1 MSNGGACPK
10 EEWTIRRPV
19 LWYFFNDA
27 IERKNHGMTAGDVS
41 RRAYRH
47 GLARPSSYKIGYS
60 LGKWL
65 PRGVLFVIADL
76 LADATH
82 WTNAEPAR
90 NLRANLR
97 SAFPR
102 CTEREVED
110 LSKRIF
116 RNFARNLV
124 DYGRFHSITDKA
136 LDRLLPSIRH
146 LHLLEESLAKGK
158 GVILV
163 TGHIGNWELGA
174 LFFARHGFKINVVT
188 IPEGKERIDSIRG
201 AYRMRQSIR
210 TIVVD
215 GSPFSSLEIVAALRR
230 GEMVAM
236 LVDRWD
242 ASGGVPAKFFGEDR
256 RFPRGPFVLSRATGA
271 PIVPAFIVRD
281 GNAYRGEVAPPFFMD
296 GLDDGSGARRVS
308 ESLEQMVRKC
318 PDQWYNFTAS

>member
-1 MSNGGACPK
+1 MANEK
-10 EEWTIRRPV
+10 
-19 LWYFFNDA
+19 A
-27 IERKNHGMTAGDVS
+27 ISESPAAAGES
-41 RRAYRH
+41 PRTYRH

-65 PRGVLFVIADL
+65 PRGALFVLADL

-82 WTNAEPAR
+82 WTNPEPAR
-90 NLRANLR
+90 ILRANLR

-102 CTEREVED
+102 WSEREVEV

-124 DYGRFHSITDKA
+124 DYGRFDTITDEA
-136 LDRLLPSIRH
+136 LDRLIPSAQN
-146 LHLLEESLAKGK
+146 LHFLEESFSKGR

-174 LFFARHGFKINVVT
+174 LFFARHGFRINVVT
-188 IPEGKERIDSIRG
+188 IPEGRERIDSIRG
-201 AYRMRQSIR
+201 AYRMRQDIR

-230 GEMVAM
+230 GEIVAM
-236 LVDRWD
+236 LVDRWEG
-242 ASGGVPAKFFGEDR
+242 AGGVPSKFFGAER

-271 PIVPAFIVRD
+271 PVIPAFIVRE
-281 GNAYRGEVAPPFFMD
+281 GSIYRGVVDPPFFMEEPED
-296 GLDDGSGARRVS
+296 EPGARRVS
-308 ESLEQMVRKC
+308 ESLERMIRTY
-318 PDQWYNFTAS
+318 PDQWYNFAPR

>member
-1 MSNGGACPK
+1 MAIDK
-10 EEWTIRRPV
+10 E
-19 LWYFFNDA
+19 
-27 IERKNHGMTAGDVS
+27 NHGQPTAAGDS
-41 RRAYRH
+41 TRAYRH
-47 GLARPSSYKIGYS
+47 GLARPSFYKFGYS

-65 PRGVLFVIADL
+65 PRGVLFVLADL

-90 NLRANLR
+90 NLQANLR
-97 SAFPR
+97 SAFPLQS
-102 CTEREVED
+102 EREIRE

-124 DYGRFHSITDKA
+124 DYGRFHTITDEA
-136 LDRLLPSIRH
+136 LDRLLPSIQH
-146 LHLLEESLAKGK
+146 LHFLEESFAKGR

-174 LFFARHGFKINVVT
+174 LFFGRLGFKINVVT

-201 AYRMRQSIR
+201 AYRMRQDIR

-230 GEMVAM
+230 GEIVAM
-236 LVDRWD
+236 LVDRWEGTD
-242 ASGGVPAKFFGEDR
+242 GVPAKFFGADH

-271 PIVPAFIVRD
+271 PILPAFIVRD
-281 GNAYRGEVAPPFFMD
+281 GSGYRGVLDPPFFMEEPED
-296 GLDDGSGARRVS
+296 EPGARRLS
-308 ESLEQMVRKC
+308 ESLERMIRAC
-318 PDQWYNFTAS
+318 PDQWYNFAPGTR

>member
-1 MSNGGACPK
+1 MSR
-10 EEWTIRRPV
+10 T
-19 LWYFFNDA
+19 
-27 IERKNHGMTAGDVS
+27 
-41 RRAYRH
+41 YRH

-65 PRGVLFVIADL
+65 PREVLFVLADL

-82 WTNAEPAR
+82 WKNAEPAR

-102 CTEREVED
+102 WTDREIED

-124 DYGRFHSITDKA
+124 DYGRFHTISDEA
-136 LDRLLPSIRH
+136 LDRLLPSVAH
-146 LHLLEESLAKGK
+146 LHFLEECFAKGR

-174 LFFARHGFKINVVT
+174 LFFGRHGFKINVVT
-188 IPEGKERIDSIRG
+188 IPEGSERIDSIRG
-201 AYRMRQSIR
+201 AYRTRQDIR

-230 GEMVAM
+230 GEIVAM
-236 LVDRWD
+236 LVDRREGTD
-242 ASGGVPAKFFGEDR
+242 GIPAKFFGEDR
-256 RFPRGPFVLSRATGA
+256 RFPRGPFLLSRATGA
-271 PIVPAFIVRD
+271 PILPAFIVRD
-281 GNAYRGEVAPPFFMD
+281 GNIYRGVVDPPLSMD
-296 GLDDGSGARRVS
+296 GLDDVSGARMVS
-308 ESLEQMVRKC
+308 ESFERMIRTC
-318 PDQWYNFTAS
+318 PDQWYNFYPR

>member
-1 MSNGGACPK
+1 MAIDK
-10 EEWTIRRPV
+10 ENPVRPV
-19 LWYFFNDA
+19 A
-27 IERKNHGMTAGDVS
+27 AGES
-41 RRAYRH
+41 ARTYRH

-60 LGKWL
+60 LGKLL
-65 PRGVLFVIADL
+65 PRGILFVLADL

-102 CTEREVED
+102 WSEREVEE
-110 LSKRIF
+110 LSRRIF

-124 DYGRFHSITDKA
+124 DYGRFHTITDEA
-136 LDRLLPSIRH
+136 LDRLIPPVQH
-146 LHLLEESLAKGK
+146 FHFLEESFAKGR

-174 LFFARHGFKINVVT
+174 LFFSRHGFKINVVT
-188 IPEGKERIDSIRG
+188 IPEGSERIDSIRG
-201 AYRMRQSIR
+201 AYRTHQDIR

-230 GEMVAM
+230 GEIVAM
-236 LVDRWD
+236 LVDRWEGTD
-242 ASGGVPAKFFGEDR
+242 GVPAKFFGEDR

-271 PIVPAFIVRD
+271 PIIPAFIVRD
-281 GNAYRGEVAPPFFMD
+281 GNIYRGVVDPPFFMEEPED
-296 GLDDGSGARRVS
+296 EPGARRLS
-308 ESLEQMVRKC
+308 ESLERMIRTY
-318 PDQWYNFTAS
+318 PDQWYNFAPR

>member
-1 MSNGGACPK
+1 MTIDK
-10 EEWTIRRPV
+10 ENPGRPAAV
-19 LWYFFNDA
+19 
-27 IERKNHGMTAGDVS
+27 GDS
-41 RRAYRH
+41 TGTYRH

-65 PRGVLFVIADL
+65 PRGVLFRIADL

-82 WTNAEPAR
+82 WRNAEPAR

-102 CTEREVED
+102 WSEREVEE
-110 LSKRIF
+110 LSKKIF

-124 DYGRFHSITDKA
+124 DYGRFHMLTDEA
-136 LDRLLPSIRH
+136 LDRLLPSIQH
-146 LHLLEESLAKGK
+146 LHFIEESFAKGK

-174 LFFARHGFKINVVT
+174 LFFGRHGFKINVVT
-188 IPEGKERIDSIRG
+188 IPEGSARIDSIRG
-201 AYRMRQSIR
+201 AYRMRQNIR

-230 GEMVAM
+230 GEIVAM

-242 ASGGVPAKFFGEDR
+242 GTDGIPAKFFGEDR

-271 PIVPAFIVRD
+271 PVIPAFIVRD
-281 GNAYRGEVAPPFFMD
+281 GNGYRGVVEPPVFMD
-296 GLDDGSGARRVS
+296 APEDEPGARRVS
-308 ESLEQMVRKC
+308 ESLERVIRAY
-318 PDQWYNFTAS
+318 PDQWYNFAPR

>member
-1 MSNGGACPK
+1 MVR
-10 EEWTIRRPV
+10 T
-19 LWYFFNDA
+19 
-27 IERKNHGMTAGDVS
+27 
-41 RRAYRH
+41 YRH
-47 GLARPSSYKIGYS
+47 GLARPSFYKFGYS

-65 PRGVLFVIADL
+65 PRGVLFALADL

-82 WTNAEPAR
+82 WTNPEPAR

-97 SAFPR
+97 SAFPGGS
-102 CTEREVED
+102 EREVED

-124 DYGRFHSITDKA
+124 DYGRFNTITDEA
-136 LDRLLPSIRH
+136 LDRLLPSVPH
-146 LHLLEESLAKGK
+146 LHFLEESFAKGK

-188 IPEGKERIDSIRG
+188 IPEGRERIDSIRG
-201 AYRMRQSIR
+201 AYRLRQDIR

-230 GEMVAM
+230 GEIVAM
-236 LVDRWD
+236 LVDRWEGAD
-242 ASGGVPAKFFGEDR
+242 GVPAKFFGEDR

-271 PIVPAFIVRD
+271 PILPAFIVRD
-281 GNAYRGEVAPPFFMD
+281 GSIYRGVIDPPFFMD
-296 GLDDGSGARRVS
+296 ASGDEPEARRLS
-308 ESLEQMVRKC
+308 ESLERMIRAC
-318 PDQWYNFTAS
+318 PDQWYNFSPR

>member
-1 MSNGGACPK
+1 MAIDKENPGGPA
-10 EEWTIRRPV
+10 
-19 LWYFFNDA
+19 A
-27 IERKNHGMTAGDVS
+27 AGES
-41 RRAYRH
+41 TRTYRH

-65 PRGVLFVIADL
+65 PRGVLFVLADL

-102 CTEREVED
+102 WSEREVEE

-124 DYGRFHSITDKA
+124 DYGRFPTITDEA
-136 LDRLLPSIRH
+136 LDRLLPSVQH
-146 LHLLEESLAKGK
+146 LHFLKESFAKGR

-174 LFFARHGFKINVVT
+174 LFFGRHGFKINVVT
-188 IPEGKERIDSIRG
+188 IPEGSERIDSIRG
-201 AYRMRQSIR
+201 AYRTRQDIR

-230 GEMVAM
+230 GEIVAM
-236 LVDRWD
+236 LVDRWESTD
-242 ASGGVPAKFFGEDR
+242 GVPAKFFGADR

-271 PIVPAFIVRD
+271 PIIPAFIVRD
-281 GNAYRGEVAPPFFMD
+281 GKIYRGVVDPPFFMEEPED
-296 GLDDGSGARRVS
+296 EPGARRVS
-308 ESLEQMVRKC
+308 ESLERMIRIY
-318 PDQWYNFTAS
+318 PDQWYNFAPR

>member
-1 MSNGGACPK
+1 MAKDKVIP
-10 EEWTIRRPV
+10 ERPV
-19 LWYFFNDA
+19 IA
-27 IERKNHGMTAGDVS
+27 SESPRT
-41 RRAYRH
+41 YRH

-65 PRGVLFVIADL
+65 PRRALFVLADL

-82 WTNAEPAR
+82 WTNPEPAR
-90 NLRANLR
+90 ILRGNLR

-102 CTEREVED
+102 WSEREVEH

-124 DYGRFHSITDKA
+124 DYGRFDTITDET
-136 LDRLLPSIRH
+136 LDRLIPSAQN
-146 LHLLEESLAKGK
+146 LHFLEESFSKGR

-188 IPEGKERIDSIRG
+188 IPEGRERIDSIRG
-201 AYRMRQSIR
+201 AYRMRQDIR

-230 GEMVAM
+230 GEIVAM
-236 LVDRWD
+236 LVDRWEG
-242 ASGGVPAKFFGEDR
+242 AGGVPAKFFGAER

-271 PIVPAFIVRD
+271 PVIPAFIVRE
-281 GNAYRGEVAPPFFMD
+281 GSIYRGVVDPPFLMEEPED
-296 GLDDGSGARRVS
+296 EPGARRVS
-308 ESLEQMVRKC
+308 ESLERMIRTY
-318 PDQWYNFTAS
+318 PDQWYTFSPR

>member
-1 MSNGGACPK
+1 MAIDKENPGGPA
-10 EEWTIRRPV
+10 
-19 LWYFFNDA
+19 A
-27 IERKNHGMTAGDVS
+27 AGES
-41 RRAYRH
+41 TRTYRH

-65 PRGVLFVIADL
+65 PRGVLFVLADL

-90 NLRANLR
+90 NLQANLR

-102 CTEREVED
+102 WSEREVEE

-124 DYGRFHSITDKA
+124 DYGRFHTITDEA
-136 LDRLLPSIRH
+136 LDRLLPSVQH
-146 LHLLEESLAKGK
+146 LHFLEESFAKGR

-174 LFFARHGFKINVVT
+174 LFFGRHGFKINVVT
-188 IPEGKERIDSIRG
+188 VPEGSERIDSIRG
-201 AYRMRQSIR
+201 AYRTRQDIR

-230 GEMVAM
+230 GEIVAM
-236 LVDRWD
+236 LVDRWEGAD
-242 ASGGVPAKFFGEDR
+242 GVPAKFFGADR
-256 RFPRGPFVLSRATGA
+256 SFPRGPFVLSRATGA
-271 PIVPAFIVRD
+271 PIIPAFIVRD
-281 GNAYRGEVAPPFFMD
+281 GNIYRGVVDPPFFMEESED
-296 GLDDGSGARRVS
+296 EPGARRVS
-308 ESLEQMVRKC
+308 ESLERMIRTY
-318 PDQWYNFTAS
+318 PDQWYDFAPR

>member
-1 MSNGGACPK
+1 MEIEKENSGGTSAASGPA
-10 EEWTIRRPV
+10 RP
-19 LWYFFNDA
+19 
-27 IERKNHGMTAGDVS
+27 
-41 RRAYRH
+41 YRH

-65 PRGVLFVIADL
+65 PRGVLFVLADL

-102 CTEREVED
+102 WGEREIQD
-110 LSKRIF
+110 LSRRIF

-124 DYGRFHSITDKA
+124 DYGRFHTITDEA
-136 LDRLLPSIRH
+136 LDRLLPSVQH
-146 LHLLEESLAKGK
+146 FSLLEESIAKGR

-174 LFFARHGFKINVVT
+174 LFFGRLGFKINVVT

-201 AYRMRQSIR
+201 AYRMRQDIR

-230 GEMVAM
+230 GEIVAM
-236 LVDRWD
+236 LVDRGGGTD
-242 ASGGVPAKFFGEDR
+242 GVPAEFFGADR

-271 PIVPAFIVRD
+271 PIVPAYIVQD
-281 GNAYRGEVAPPFFMD
+281 GNKYRGVVDPPIVMDAPEDEP
-296 GLDDGSGARRVS
+296 GARRVS
-308 ESLEQMVRKC
+308 ESLERMIRSC

>member
-1 MSNGGACPK
+1 MAIDK
-10 EEWTIRRPV
+10 ENFGNP
-19 LWYFFNDA
+19 A
-27 IERKNHGMTAGDVS
+27 AAGVS
-41 RRAYRH
+41 ARAYRH
-47 GLARPSSYKIGYS
+47 GLSRPSSYKIGYS

-65 PRGVLFVIADL
+65 PRGALFVLADL

-82 WTNAEPAR
+82 WTNPEPAR
-90 NLRANLR
+90 ILRANLR

-102 CTEREVED
+102 WSEREVED

-124 DYGRFHSITDKA
+124 DYGRFDSITDEA
-136 LDRLLPSIRH
+136 LDRLIPSARN
-146 LHLLEESLAKGK
+146 LHFLEESFSKGR

-188 IPEGKERIDSIRG
+188 IPEGRERIDSIRG
-201 AYRMRQSIR
+201 AYRMRQDIR

-230 GEMVAM
+230 GEIVAM
-236 LVDRWD
+236 LVDRWEG
-242 ASGGVPAKFFGEDR
+242 ASGVPAKFFGAER

-271 PIVPAFIVRD
+271 AVIPAFIVRE
-281 GNAYRGEVAPPFFMD
+281 GSIYRGVVDPPFLMEEPED
-296 GLDDGSGARRVS
+296 EPGARRVS
-308 ESLEQMVRKC
+308 ESLERMIRTY
-318 PDQWYNFTAS
+318 PDQWYTFSPR